1 MFRREIVF
9 LLLLINH
16 GTFRM
21 QGMYALGNV
30 ASGNEFHKEAVM
42 HQLLPQIGDT
52 TQLIIIKHLQNNDSR
67 LRTAAVW
74 ALVNLTF
81 PSSPGAHGR
90 VVKLRNAGITSQ
102 LKNMVNDPCLDVKV
116 VTNLSIRLLFITL
129 ILTCHLKLYL
139 ILFSFV

>member
-1 MFRREIVF
+1 MF

-16 GTFRM
+16 GNFRI
-21 QGMYALGNV
+21 QGMYVLGNV

-42 HQLLPQIGDT
+42 HQLLLQSV
-52 TQLIIIKHLQNNDSR
+52 IIKHLQNNDSR

-81 PSSPGAHGR
+81 PGSPGANGR
-90 VVKLRNAGITSQ
+90 VIKLRNAGITSQ

-116 VTNLSIRLLFITL
+116 VINLSIRLLFIIL
-129 ILTCHLKLYL
+129 ILTRHLKLYL